1 MTYVISNLHG
11 RLTLW
16 QKLLSLIRFQ
26 ETDMMFVLGDTI
38 DIGPQSVPL
47 LFDMMERINVYP
59 ILGDHECNML
69 MCIRKLPMDTTMAN
83 LPQKT
88 GKEVLPMLRLWLR
101 NGGRSTIEQYLVLD
115 EEEKEQI
122 LDYLQEFTLYEDISI
137 PCVRGGEELGERRFV
152 LTHSGLKGFAP
163 DRELEDYQLDEFLS
177 DAPTASSR
185 YFEDRTL
192 IVGHTPKLGG
202 EEKIFH
208 GTGFIDVYCGE
219 SGGKLGCLRLEDGRE
234 FYVQ

>member
-1 MTYVISNLHG
+1 
-11 RLTLW
+11 
-16 QKLLSLIRFQ
+16 
-26 ETDMMFVLGDTI
+26 
-38 DIGPQSVPL
+38 
-47 LFDMMERINVYP
+47 
-59 ILGDHECNML
+59 
-69 MCIRKLPMDTTMAN
+69 
-83 LPQKT
+83 
-88 GKEVLPMLRLWLR
+88 MLRLWLR